1 MLRIMRMTAAAIA
14 FIALCG
20 LGRAVLAQTAQTDQ
34 DSNPQGQFE
43 GKVNVNEVLLDVLV
57 TDARGNV
64 VVGLDKDDFVVKEN
78 GRPVELSGVTF
89 YSNRRLT
96 ESSPALAKAGV
107 SADQATE
114 DRYFI
119 LLFEDQ
125 KDTAQEAPRL
135 LSQSLEAAKR
145 ARGWVES
152 EMLVNDWVAVA
163 SFDTRLKIQQDF
175 THDRKA
181 LVEAIGDAVKGKDR
195 EGNYPSRVDA
205 SKGPSLFAGLPKGT
219 ELREKT
225 PNLYEAMQQIA
236 RAAGN
241 IRGRKNLLLFTFGL
255 PGRQD
260 TFGQFVPDKR
270 YFEPTVQALNA
281 NNVAAYAIDLTPP
294 GVEHTL
300 SDSLNKLA
308 VDTGGRY
315 FFNVTNFST
324 PLDQVA
330 KENNGYYLLS
340 YTSDQPAGKSGFQEV
355 EVTTTN
361 PEFRVKARRGYEYG
375 K

>member
-1 MLRIMRMTAAAIA
+1 MHRFPRMMAFAVVAVAVAAS
-14 FIALCG
+14 CG
-20 LGRAVLAQTAQTDQ
+20 LGSAALAQQEPQ
-34 DSNPQGQFE
+34 PPQGQFG
-43 GKVNVNEVLLDVLV
+43 GKVDVNEVLLDVLV

-64 VVGLDKDDFVVKEN
+64 IVGLDKDDFVVKEN
-78 GRPVELSGVTF
+78 GRPVQLTGATF
-89 YSNRRLT
+89 YSNRRLV

-107 SADQATE
+107 STEQVPE

-125 KDTAQEAPRL
+125 KDVAQEAPRL

-152 EMLVNDWVAVA
+152 ELLPNDWVAVA
-163 SFDTRLKIQQDF
+163 SYDTRLKVQQDF
-175 THDRKA
+175 TRDRKA

-195 EGNYPSRVDA
+195 EGNYPSRIDT
-205 SKGPSLFAGLPKGT
+205 SKGPSLLAGLPKGS
-219 ELREKT
+219 ELRDKT
-225 PNLYEAMQQIA
+225 ATLYDAMQQIA
-236 RAAGN
+236 RSAGN

-270 YFEPTVQALNA
+270 YFEPTVQALNS
-281 NNVAAYAIDLTPP
+281 NNVAAYTFDLTPP
-294 GVEHTL
+294 AVEHTL

-330 KENNGYYLLS
+330 QENNGYYLLS
-340 YTSDQPAGKSGFQEV
+340 YTSEQPAGKSGFQEV
-355 EVTTTN
+355 EVTVKN